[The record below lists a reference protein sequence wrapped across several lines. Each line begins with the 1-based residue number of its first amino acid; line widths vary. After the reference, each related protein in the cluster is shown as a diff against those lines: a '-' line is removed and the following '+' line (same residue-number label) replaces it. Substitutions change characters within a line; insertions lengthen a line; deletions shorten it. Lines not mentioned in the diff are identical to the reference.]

1 MKGKCL
7 NSGKGQF
14 RQQRGAE
21 KVVADQV
28 TWGYLIWVRLN
39 GGSWWP
45 AQVFEMLFSLASSG
59 LRNWY
64 TLRSPVYRSSFYL
77 YQILVGY

>member
-14 RQQRGAE
+14 WQQSGAE

-28 TWGYLIWVRLN
+28 TWGDLIWVRLN

-64 TLRSPVYRSSFYL
+64 THLSTEVHFICTKY
-77 YQILVGY
+77 LVGY